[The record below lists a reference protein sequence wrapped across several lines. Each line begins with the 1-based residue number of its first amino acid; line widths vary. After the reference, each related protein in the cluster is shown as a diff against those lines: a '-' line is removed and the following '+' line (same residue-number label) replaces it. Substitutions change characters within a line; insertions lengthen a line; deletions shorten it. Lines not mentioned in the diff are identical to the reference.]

1 MVLKKERGIKMDTQK
16 YDAVFDEYITS
27 LRVMKEA
34 VTDLINASL
43 TVEKNMKKVAKAAE
57 EMGDQEC
64 TTH

>member
-1 MVLKKERGIKMDTQK
+1 MDTQK